1 MDDSAE
7 RKREGGG
14 KKENIPLTITKKKKK
29 YNHKE

>member
-7 RKREGGG
+7 RKREGE